1 MRTEEEDASRSQA
14 VPDSRQAERARI
26 VRGIRY
32 CLAVF
37 LSVRVALSVLAL
49 LAVALLPH
57 SSAIGEAAGIPV
69 PVNVP
74 GWPAST
80 ITPGWHNL
88 ITAWERFDALWFLR
102 IATAGYA
109 PGDGSAAFFPLYPIL
124 IWVVSPIL
132 GGHPLGAALLI
143 SNAAF
148 LGALIVLYFLTSSEF
163 DERIARRTVLYLAIF
178 PSAYFLLAPYS
189 ESLFLLLVVA
199 SLWAARREKWALAG
213 VTGALAAVT
222 RNVGVLLVLPLA
234 VEGIHQFRER
244 GGRLAPRLL
253 WSGAVAVGTL
263 AYLGF
268 WQGFGGDALAPLH
281 QQATWQREAAE
292 ICLWMIGCV
301 PFPPATLLRGTGEA
315 FRWIGQ
321 YPGGYHLFDWLLVVP
336 ALVAAAWAT
345 MRARPTFSVYAWAS
359 LIAPLSLVFP
369 PRPFMSIARFLLAAF
384 PLFWAAA
391 VWAGRRAGVHEAVVA
406 VSAAGL
412 GVMTVLFVN
421 WYFVF

>member
-1 MRTEEEDASRSQA
+1 
-14 VPDSRQAERARI
+14 
-26 VRGIRY
+26 
-32 CLAVF
+32 
-37 LSVRVALSVLAL
+37 
-49 LAVALLPH
+49 
-57 SSAIGEAAGIPV
+57 V

-102 IATAGYA
+102 IATAGYT
-109 PGDGSAAFFPLYPIL
+109 PGDGSAAFFPLYPML
-124 IWVVSPIL
+124 IRVLSPVL
-132 GGHPLGAALLI
+132 GGHPLGAGLLI

-148 LGALIVLYFLTSSEF
+148 LGALVVLYFLTSSEF
-163 DERIARRTVLYLAIF
+163 DEQIARRTVLYLTIF
-178 PSAYFLLAPYS
+178 PSAYFFLAPYS
-189 ESLFLLLVVA
+189 ESLFLLLVVS
-199 SLWAARREKWALAG
+199 SLWAARRGKWPIAG
-213 VTGALAAVT
+213 VAGALAAAT

-234 VEGIHQFRER
+234 VESVRQFRER

-253 WSGAVAVGTL
+253 WSGAVVIGTL
-263 AYLGF
+263 TYLGF

-281 QQATWQREAAE
+281 QQATWQRE
-292 ICLWMIGCV
+292 GT
-301 PFPPATLLRGTGEA
+301 FPLTTLVSGTREA
-315 FRWIGQ
+315 FRWIGT

-336 ALVAAAWAT
+336 ALAAAVWVT
-345 MRARPTFSVYAWAS
+345 VRTRPTFAVYTWAS

-369 PRPFMSIARFLLAAF
+369 PRPFMSIARFILAAF

>member
-1 MRTEEEDASRSQA
+1 VRTEEEDTSRSQA

-32 CLAVF
+32 CFAVF
-37 LSVRVALSVLAL
+37 LSLRVALSVLAL

-102 IATAGYA
+102 IATAGYT
-109 PGDGSAAFFPLYPIL
+109 PGDGSAAFFPLYPML
-124 IWVVSPIL
+124 IRVLSPVL
-132 GGHPLGAALLI
+132 GGHPLGAGLLI

-148 LGALIVLYFLTSSEF
+148 LGALVVLYFLTSSEF
-163 DERIARRTVLYLAIF
+163 DEQIARRTVLYLTIF
-178 PSAYFLLAPYS
+178 PSAYFFLAPYS
-189 ESLFLLLVVA
+189 ESLFLLLVVS
-199 SLWAARREKWALAG
+199 SLWAARRGKWPIAG
-213 VTGALAAVT
+213 VAGALAAAT

-234 VEGIHQFRER
+234 VESVRQFRER

-253 WSGAVAVGTL
+253 WSGAVVIGTL
-263 AYLGF
+263 TYLGF

-281 QQATWQREAAE
+281 QQATWQRE
-292 ICLWMIGCV
+292 GT
-301 PFPPATLLRGTGEA
+301 FPLTTLVSGTREA
-315 FRWIGQ
+315 FRWIGT

-336 ALVAAAWAT
+336 ALAAAVWVT
-345 MRARPTFSVYAWAS
+345 VRTRPTFAVYTWAS

-369 PRPFMSIARFLLAAF
+369 PRPFMSIARFILAAF

>member
-1 MRTEEEDASRSQA
+1 MRTEEEDTHRSHA
-14 VPDSRQAERARI
+14 VPDSRQTERARI

-37 LSVRVALSVLAL
+37 LSVRVALSMLAL

-74 GWPAST
+74 GWPAPR

-102 IATAGYA
+102 IATAGYT
-109 PGDGSAAFFPLYPIL
+109 PGDGSAAFFPLYPML
-124 IWVVSPIL
+124 IRVLSPVL
-132 GGHPLGAALLI
+132 GGHPLAAGLLI

-148 LGALIVLYFLTSSEF
+148 LGALVVLYFLTSSEF
-163 DERIARRTVLYLAIF
+163 DEQVARRTVLYLTIF
-178 PSAYFLLAPYS
+178 PSSYFFLAPYS
-189 ESLFLLLVVA
+189 ESLFLLLVVS
-199 SLWAARREKWALAG
+199 SLWAARRGKWWLAG
-213 VTGALAAVT
+213 VAGALAAAT
-222 RNVGVLLVLPLA
+222 RNIGVLLVLPLA
-234 VEGIHQFRER
+234 VEGIRQFRER

-253 WSGAVAVGTL
+253 WSGAVVMGTL
-263 AYLGF
+263 TYLGF

-281 QQATWQREAAE
+281 QQATWQREAA
-292 ICLWMIGCV
+292 
-301 PFPPATLLRGTGEA
+301 FPLTTLVSGTREA
-315 FRWIGQ
+315 FRWIGT
-321 YPGGYHLFDWLLVVP
+321 YPGGYHLFDWVLVVP
-336 ALVAAAWAT
+336 ALAAAVWVT
-345 MRARPTFSVYAWAS
+345 VRARPTFAVYTWAS

-369 PRPFMSIARFLLAAF
+369 PRPFMSIARFILAAF